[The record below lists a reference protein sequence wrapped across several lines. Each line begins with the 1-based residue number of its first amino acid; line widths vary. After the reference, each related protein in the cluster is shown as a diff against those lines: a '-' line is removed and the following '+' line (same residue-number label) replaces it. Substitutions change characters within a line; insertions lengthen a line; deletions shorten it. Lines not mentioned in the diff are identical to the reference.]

1 MKRETISQALNLLD
15 ERHISDTAV
24 FAPACVQESPERIT
38 RMNAKKTR
46 APKRILSIALA
57 AALILA
63 MALTAYAISSGGI
76 RELWPKT
83 NAAHEEFPEQAADY
97 IQPQDTSGQS
107 NDWNCRIVE
116 SYCDDSKLILT
127 AVVTC
132 GEAYL
137 PVPTDADPA
146 EPAGAYGFEGA
157 GTLGEYAQAKGKE
170 LLLMG
175 IGIVDDAVGS
185 TSGSE
190 HFEILSDSE
199 LQIIYETEKS
209 KRFDELDTECR
220 VAAVH
225 ESGELEIL
233 SLPLHLTAGRA
244 KLVAS
249 YRPVDPESVPGLRL
263 GEATLTETP
272 LGLTLQAEKTII
284 DQEAEQNIMKFD
296 CAEIDFDRHQGA
308 MGFTAEDGTEYL
320 RLTMGEGEI
329 PNQLTLR
336 FYDWDKQLIG
346 EIVFTR

>member
-24 FAPACVQESPERIT
+24 FAPAFVQESPERMSS
-38 RMNAKKTR
+38 MNAKKKHTPR
-46 APKRILSIALA
+46 QIVSIALA
-57 AALILA
+57 AALVLA
-63 MALTAYAISSGGI
+63 LALTAYAISSGGI

-83 NAAHEEFPEQAADY
+83 NARHEEFPEQAADY
-97 IQPQDTSGQS
+97 IQTQDTSRKS

-132 GEAYL
+132 GDAFL

-146 EPAGAYGFEGA
+146 EPASAYGFEGA
-157 GTLGEYAQAKGKE
+157 GTLGEYAKEEGKE
-170 LLLMG
+170 LLLLG
-175 IGIVDDAVGS
+175 IGVIDEAVGS
-185 TSGSE
+185 ISGSE

-220 VAAVH
+220 VAAQH
-225 ESGELEIL
+225 EDGELEIL
-233 SLPLHLTAGRA
+233 YLPLHLTAGSA
-244 KLVAS
+244 KLVSS
-249 YRPVDPESVPGLRL
+249 YCPIDPDAVPGLRL

-320 RLTMGEGEI
+320 RLTMGEGEA
-329 PNQLTLR
+329 PNRLTLR
-336 FYDWDKQLIG
+336 FYDWDKELIG
-346 EIVFTR
+346 EVVFTR